1 MSLLSSARG
10 ETYDFRNIHPNL
22 RMGTASDRYAGWLG
36 QVYTPER
43 YAGRITSR
51 SRKLGKKSFVE
62 EILPVDSVSEYFEHF
77 NVLELDFTFYRPV
90 RDPAGKPTHTEN
102 LLREYRKHLKDGGR
116 LILKAPQSIFA
127 QKLRGR
133 GGAFWENPRYLD
145 SEAFMRGFWE
155 PATAVL
161 GDLLHGVVFEQEY
174 QRARDRISPEVL
186 AEQLDRFFESIPSDS
201 RYHVELR
208 TDAYLT
214 SAVFDALQRHG
225 VGQVLSHWTWL
236 PSLRSQFGKAG
247 EKVMNR
253 GLELVVRLMTP
264 RNMRYEDA
272 YAMAHPFDRLVE
284 EMAHPAMTAETVWL
298 IEEAIARGFHI
309 NVIINNRAGGNAPMM
324 ARMIEEAL
332 RESRHTHSK

>member
-1 MSLLSSARG
+1 MSVLSSPKG
-10 ETYDFRNIHPNL
+10 GTYDFRGIHPNL
-22 RMGTASDRYAGWLG
+22 RMGTASDRYGGWLG
-36 QVYTPER
+36 QIYTPER
-43 YAGRITSR
+43 YAGRISSR

-77 NVLELDFTFYRPV
+77 NVLELDFTFYRPL
-90 RDPAGKPTHTEN
+90 RDATGKPTHTET
-102 LLREYRKHLKDGGR
+102 LLGEYRRHLKDGDR

-127 QKLRGR
+127 QKLRGI
-133 GGAFWENPRYLD
+133 GGIFSDNPGYLD
-145 SEAFMRGFWE
+145 PEAFMRAFWE

-174 QRARDRISPEVL
+174 QRARDRISPEIL
-186 AEQLDRFFESIPSDS
+186 AEQLDRFFGSIPPDS

-236 PSLRSQFGKAG
+236 PSLRKQFGKAR
-247 EKVMNR
+247 EKIINR
-253 GLELVVRLMTP
+253 GQELVVRLMTP
-264 RNMRYEDA
+264 RSMRYEDA

-284 EMAHPAMTAETVWL
+284 EMVHPAMVAETAWL
-298 IEEAIARGFHI
+298 VEKAMAQDFRI
-309 NVIINNRAGGNAPMM
+309 NVILNNRAGGNAPMM

-332 RESRHTHSK
+332 RESWGTHSK